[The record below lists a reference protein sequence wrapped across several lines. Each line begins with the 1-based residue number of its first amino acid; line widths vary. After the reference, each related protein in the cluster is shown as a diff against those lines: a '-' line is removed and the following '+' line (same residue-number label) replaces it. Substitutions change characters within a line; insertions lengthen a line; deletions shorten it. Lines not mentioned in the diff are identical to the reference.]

1 MDTRF
6 SFSAILLAEMEFVCT
21 NSLLV
26 TVSDNNAPCTLS
38 TINLRLS
45 EKLLF
50 GCVIATSINFYA
62 IHKKLFT
69 CYNEAINNKEA
80 VAMEMTIGKRIA
92 ALRREKNLK
101 QDDLAQML
109 EVSPQAVS
117 KWENDQTCP
126 DISLLP
132 KLAKILG
139 VSVDELLSGKQEL
152 QPVVTLVPEDQRKD
166 IKDMMLRIVV
176 DSADGDKVRVNLPMA
191 LVQLAMEMG
200 MEMPQVSGNDALKDI
215 DWAQVME
222 LVRHGAMG
230 NLVEVESADGD
241 IVRIFVE

>member
-1 MDTRF
+1 
-6 SFSAILLAEMEFVCT
+6 
-21 NSLLV
+21 
-26 TVSDNNAPCTLS
+26 
-38 TINLRLS
+38 
-45 EKLLF
+45 
-50 GCVIATSINFYA
+50 
-62 IHKKLFT
+62 
-69 CYNEAINNKEA
+69 
-80 VAMEMTIGKRIA
+80 MEMTIGNRIA

-222 LVRHGAMG
+222 LVRHGVMG
-230 NLVEVESADGD
+230 NLIEVESADGD

>member
-1 MDTRF
+1 
-6 SFSAILLAEMEFVCT
+6 
-21 NSLLV
+21 
-26 TVSDNNAPCTLS
+26 
-38 TINLRLS
+38 
-45 EKLLF
+45 
-50 GCVIATSINFYA
+50 
-62 IHKKLFT
+62 
-69 CYNEAINNKEA
+69 
-80 VAMEMTIGKRIA
+80 MEMTIGKRIA

-101 QDDLAQML
+101 QDGLAQML

-152 QPVVTLVPEDQRKD
+152 QPVVTLVPEEQRKD

-176 DSADGDKVRVNLPMA
+176 DSHDGDKVRVNLPMA

-200 MEMPQVSGNDALKDI
+200 MEMPQVSGNDALKGI
-215 DWAQVME
+215 DWAQVMD

>member
-1 MDTRF
+1 
-6 SFSAILLAEMEFVCT
+6 
-21 NSLLV
+21 
-26 TVSDNNAPCTLS
+26 
-38 TINLRLS
+38 
-45 EKLLF
+45 
-50 GCVIATSINFYA
+50 
-62 IHKKLFT
+62 
-69 CYNEAINNKEA
+69 
-80 VAMEMTIGKRIA
+80 MEMTIGKRIS

-139 VSVDELLSGKQEL
+139 VSVDELLSDKQEL

-166 IKDMMLRIVV
+166 IKDMVLRIVV

-230 NLVEVESADGD
+230 NLIEVKSAKGD

>member
-1 MDTRF
+1 
-6 SFSAILLAEMEFVCT
+6 
-21 NSLLV
+21 
-26 TVSDNNAPCTLS
+26 
-38 TINLRLS
+38 
-45 EKLLF
+45 
-50 GCVIATSINFYA
+50 
-62 IHKKLFT
+62 
-69 CYNEAINNKEA
+69 
-80 VAMEMTIGKRIA
+80 MEMTIGKRIA

-176 DSADGDKVRVNLPMA
+176 DYADGDKVRVNLPMA

>member
-1 MDTRF
+1 
-6 SFSAILLAEMEFVCT
+6 
-21 NSLLV
+21 
-26 TVSDNNAPCTLS
+26 
-38 TINLRLS
+38 
-45 EKLLF
+45 
-50 GCVIATSINFYA
+50 
-62 IHKKLFT
+62 
-69 CYNEAINNKEA
+69 
-80 VAMEMTIGKRIA
+80 MEMTIGKRIA

-176 DSADGDKVRVNLPMA
+176 DSFDGDKVRVNLPMV

-200 MEMPQVSGNDALKDI
+200 VEMPQISGLGALKDI
-215 DWAQVME
+215 DLAQVME

-230 NLVEVESADGD
+230 NLIEVKSAKGD

>member
-1 MDTRF
+1 
-6 SFSAILLAEMEFVCT
+6 
-21 NSLLV
+21 
-26 TVSDNNAPCTLS
+26 
-38 TINLRLS
+38 
-45 EKLLF
+45 
-50 GCVIATSINFYA
+50 
-62 IHKKLFT
+62 
-69 CYNEAINNKEA
+69 
-80 VAMEMTIGKRIA
+80 MEMTIGKRIA

-191 LVQLAMEMG
+191 LVQLAMETG
-200 MEMPQVSGNDALKDI
+200 VEMPQVSGNDALKDI

-241 IVRIFVE
+241 IVKIFVE